1 MKNYLLLVL
10 LLASIT
16 SLSAQTSMDVLV
28 NEETVISALDS
39 LNTSGSEFGPSLYS
53 SGLLYTSSEGP
64 SRATDELLGKP
75 VYRLWTAT
83 RTEVTV
89 DDPALYS
96 TDLTSFL
103 HEGPAEFT
111 TDNQALFVTRNWR
124 AKNLAKYRRK
134 NRIKLSVYERP
145 AGSSQ
150 LELLPFNSK
159 KYSSCHPT
167 YWEDMSTLI
176 FASDRPG
183 GYGGMDLYKV
193 TRTADGWSEPV
204 NLGATIN
211 TASNEVFPFM
221 HDSGLLSFSSDR
233 VEGQGLDLF
242 YSTVNEEDIW
252 AKARSYPQGYN
263 TSADDF
269 SLVLTDDLR
278 TGYFSSSREG
288 GQGSD
293 DLYKVTAGNNR
304 LINFLLPEELPA
316 EVVTTTSTT
325 DQSSST
331 SSRLGAYKRDVTV
344 IDQTTGRELE
354 DVRVYALELDGDDSF
369 LNKDLYETR
378 FIPTQS
384 GELLMKISKKIGSPG
399 DNLYSLTDEL
409 GKYTLSSDDKKR
421 YVMIF
426 YKNGYEP
433 LESVMSLGDFTDAV
447 TIPLKLESCISTEA
461 LVKDAATGQSIE
473 NARIVIDDEC
483 KTLPAEFLTDNLGY
497 GVVCITENCRKDV
510 YIEARGYERLYF
522 ALAEGESW
530 PVGNVFR
537 LTPRATSTSY
547 SESNTSSSSSLSAG
561 TVIVLEDIYYEF
573 NKAEIASGAAQ
584 ELEVLAQLMKQYPRL
599 EIQLRAHTDSRGADD
614 YNLKLSYQR
623 AQAAQRYLTRRGV
636 AASRITVRGLGELE
650 IRNQCVEGVSC
661 TEAEHRY
668 NRRTE
673 VVVTVADPSLI
684 IQQ

>member
-1 MKNYLLLVL
+1 MKNYLLLGL
-10 LLASIT
+10 LLAST
-16 SLSAQTSMDVLV
+16 LTLSGQTSMEVLV
-28 NEETVISALDS
+28 NEETTISALDS
-39 LNTSGSEFGPSLYS
+39 LNTVGSEFGPSLYA

-64 SRATDELLGKP
+64 SRATDELLGRP

-83 RTEVTV
+83 RTDETV
-89 DDPALYS
+89 DDPSLYS

-111 TDNQALFVTRNWR
+111 TDDQALFVTRNWR
-124 AKNLAKYRRK
+124 AKNLAKYRKK
-134 NRIKLSVYERP
+134 NKIKLSVYERA

-150 LELLPFNSK
+150 LTLLPFNSK

-193 TRTADGWSEPV
+193 IRTDDGWSEPE
-204 NLGATIN
+204 NLGAQVN
-211 TASNEVFPFM
+211 TSFNEVFPFM
-221 HDSGLLSFSSDR
+221 HDSGLLNYSSDR
-233 VEGQGLDLF
+233 VVGQGLDLF
-242 YSTVNEEDIW
+242 YSTVNEENIW

-263 TSADDF
+263 TPEDDF
-269 SLVLTDDLR
+269 SLVFTEDLR
-278 TGYFSSSREG
+278 TGYFASAREG
-288 GQGSD
+288 GHGSD
-293 DLYKVTAGNNR
+293 DLYKVTASTNR
-304 LINFLLPEELPA
+304 LINFMLPEE
-316 EVVTTTSTT
+316 VISTTTTTTETSTGT
-325 DQSSST
+325 DAM
-331 SSRLGAYKRDVTV
+331 GAYKREVTV

-399 DNLYSLTDEL
+399 DNLYSLTDQM
-409 GKYTLSSDDKKR
+409 GHYTLSSDDKKR

-447 TIPLKLESCISTEA
+447 TIPLLEESCISTEA
-461 LVKDAATGQSIE
+461 LVRDASTGQSIE
-473 NARIVIDDEC
+473 NARIVIDDAC
-483 KTLPAEFLTDNLGY
+483 KSIPSEFLTDDLGY

-522 ALAEGESW
+522 ALNEGESW

-537 LTPRATSTSY
+537 LTPRGAGTSY
-547 SESNTSSSSSLSAG
+547 GGANNSTGTSGSLSAG

-599 EIQLRAHTDSRGADD
+599 EIQLRSHTDSRGRDD
-614 YNLKLSYQR
+614 YNLKLSYER
-623 AQAAQRYLTRRGV
+623 ALSAQRYLVRRGV
-636 AASRITVRGLGELE
+636 ESSRITVRGLGELE
-650 IRNQCVEGVSC
+650 IRNQCTEGVNC
-661 TEAEHRY
+661 TDAEHRY

-673 VVVTVADPSLI
+673 VVVTQADPSLI